1 VLQYDIDKCQK
12 NKITHANIGVSD
24 FFLIKHYIDVTHSTS
39 LIIISSVS
47 QQKNNLRIDVT
58 INPREIKTN
67 KKITIYFCAPGWNL
81 IVCLISKLSRTCL
94 VRQKIG
100 ILSCHWFRLVC
111 VIRILSRVNV
121 NSVKNVFLFTN
132 FYNFIFAVVHF
143 QFLEL
148 IFPCHLEKQ

>member
-1 VLQYDIDKCQK
+1 VI
-12 NKITHANIGVSD
+12 

-39 LIIISSVS
+39 LIIINSVS
-47 QQKNNLRIDVT
+47 QQKNNLCIDVT
-58 INPREIKTN
+58 INTREIKTN
-67 KKITIYFCAPGWNL
+67 TKNNYIFLRPRL
-81 IVCLISKLSRTCL
+81 QFDSLLISKLSRTCL

-132 FYNFIFAVVHF
+132 FTISFLLLYVFNFW
-143 QFLEL
+143 
-148 IFPCHLEKQ
+148 C